1 MLENLA
7 FIALSLL
14 LLFAGAEALV
24 RGGSSA
30 AIRLGLSPLVVGLTV
45 VAFGTSS
52 PELVV
57 SIKSALAGQG
67 DIAVGNVVG
76 SNSFNIGVILG
87 LTALICP
94 LPVHRQIIKIDAPIA
109 LGVAVLLPVL
119 LFGGLLSRWEAG
131 ALFAG
136 ILGYTALNIH
146 LARKSSNEP
155 ESFETPG
162 TGVLK
167 HWALDL
173 LFILGGLAILVFG
186 SRMLVDNSV
195 SLARTLGISEAVI
208 GLTIIAAGTSMPEL
222 ATSVVAAI
230 RKQADIAVGNVVG
243 SNVFNI
249 LGILGISGL
258 VKPIESTGVT
268 MVDYGFMVAF
278 SLLLLPLL
286 YTGRVLHRIEGAV
299 LLALYGVYLFILWP
313 K

>member
-1 MLENLA
+1 MVENLS

-57 SIKSALAGQG
+57 SLKSALADQG
-67 DIAVGNVVG
+67 DIALGNVVG

-109 LGVAVLLPVL
+109 LGLAVLLPVL

-136 ILGYTALNIH
+136 ILAYMALNIH
-146 LARKSSNEP
+146 LARKSSNGE
-155 ESFETPG
+155 EGQS
-162 TGVLK
+162 
-167 HWALDL
+167 
-173 LFILGGLAILVFG
+173 
-186 SRMLVDNSV
+186 
-195 SLARTLGISEAVI
+195 
-208 GLTIIAAGTSMPEL
+208 
-222 ATSVVAAI
+222 
-230 RKQADIAVGNVVG
+230 
-243 SNVFNI
+243 
-249 LGILGISGL
+249 
-258 VKPIESTGVT
+258 
-268 MVDYGFMVAF
+268 
-278 SLLLLPLL
+278 
-286 YTGRVLHRIEGAV
+286 RVLTH
-299 LLALYGVYLFILWP
+299 F
-313 K
+313 